1 MAGCPGD
8 VLCFTRADGTQFG
21 VASDCT
27 RIHASQINPYWA
39 LRVDGHPEPTAQ
51 CVPVEP
57 RVAPDLILTDKTAAD
72 IALDPMAIAAQILS
86 EPART
91 AVILPANQP
100 TDAGGTRLELRQ
112 VMLIMNPLATGPII
126 CSEK

>member
-1 MAGCPGD
+1 MPGCPED
-8 VLCFTRADGTQFG
+8 APCFTRADGTQFG

-86 EPART
+86 ART

-100 TDAGGTRLELRQ
+100 TAADGTRLELRQ
-112 VMLIMNPLATGPII
+112 VMLIMNPLASGPII